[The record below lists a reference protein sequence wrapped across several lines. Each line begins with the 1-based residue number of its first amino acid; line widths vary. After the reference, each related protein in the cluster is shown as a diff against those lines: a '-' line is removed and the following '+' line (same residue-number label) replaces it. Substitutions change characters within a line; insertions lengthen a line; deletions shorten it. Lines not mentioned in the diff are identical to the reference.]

1 MDLWTF
7 FRGADEGAAYILCD
21 PNTVK
26 ERPGPSWCSSGRP
39 LTRAGGSHTPVPDM
53 DQFSAH
59 LDRGWDLV
67 QRGDS
72 RGAEASARRALEID
86 PNSPEAHNLL
96 GFVAAMEGDGEEAIE
111 AYRQA
116 IALDDTY
123 LEAMLNAAEVYIHP
137 LGDFDQAIEMCDQAL
152 ELAEVDEEIIDALLL
167 KFDALQGKGDMDEAS
182 RVVAKIPAG
191 PYDNPS
197 HAFLIGRAHYEIGDV
212 EKASA
217 LVEESVQKDPR
228 HAEAFYY
235 LGLIRDE
242 RGDVRGAT
250 QAFIKSRELDL
261 EMGMPPWA
269 PGRDGFQSIAEK
281 ATAGLNPVLRRYV
294 DGADVYISDVPG
306 MELVAEGVDPRAL
319 VLLDGL
325 ATDEHERAVRDPNDA
340 RPCTR
345 VFVYALNVSRLSGS
359 FDGIEREITLALERE
374 ITATFLEVEQ
384 AERTE
389 KELN

>member
-1 MDLWTF
+1 
-7 FRGADEGAAYILCD
+7 
-21 PNTVK
+21 
-26 ERPGPSWCSSGRP
+26 
-39 LTRAGGSHTPVPDM
+39 M

-67 QRGDS
+67 QRGDT
-72 RGAEASARRALEID
+72 RGADASARRALELD

-123 LEAMLNAAEVYIHP
+123 FEAMLNAAEVYIHP

-152 ELAEVDEEIIDALLL
+152 DLAEVDEEIIDALLL
-167 KFDALQGKGDMDEAS
+167 KFDALLGKGETEEAAL
-182 RVVAKIPAG
+182 VARRIPQG

-197 HAFLIGRAHYEIGDV
+197 HAFLIGRAFYEIGDV
-212 EKASA
+212 EKAA
-217 LVEESVQKDPR
+217 GLIEESAIKDLR
-228 HAEAFYY
+228 HAEAHYY

-242 RGDVRGAT
+242 RGDAKGAT
-250 QAFIKSRELDL
+250 QAFLKSRELDL
-261 EMGMPPWA
+261 ELGMPPWA
-269 PGRDGFQSIAEK
+269 PGRDVFQSMAEK
-281 ATAGLNPVLRRYV
+281 SAAALNPVLRRYV
-294 DGADVYISDVPG
+294 DGAEVYVSDVPG
-306 MELVAEGVDPRAL
+306 LELVAEGVDPRAL

-325 ATDEHERAVRDPNDA
+325 LSDDHERHGRDPGDV

-345 VFVYALNVSRLSGS
+345 LFVYALNVTRLAGN

-384 AERTE
+384 AERPE

>member
-1 MDLWTF
+1 
-7 FRGADEGAAYILCD
+7 
-21 PNTVK
+21 
-26 ERPGPSWCSSGRP
+26 
-39 LTRAGGSHTPVPDM
+39 M

-67 QRGDS
+67 QRGDT
-72 RGAEASARRALEID
+72 RGAEASARRALELD

-137 LGDFDQAIEMCDQAL
+137 LGEFDQAIDMCDQAL
-152 ELAEVDEEIIDALLL
+152 DLAEVDEEIIDALLL
-167 KFDALQGKGDMDEAS
+167 KFDALLGKGDTEEATE
-182 RVVAKIPAG
+182 VVGRIPSG

-197 HAFLIGRAHYEIGDV
+197 HAFLIGRAHYEIGHV
-212 EKASA
+212 EKAA
-217 LVEESVQKDPR
+217 ELIEEAAQKDPR
-228 HAEAFYY
+228 HAEAHYY

-250 QAFIKSRELDL
+250 QAFLKSRELDL
-261 EMGMPPWA
+261 ELGMPPWA
-269 PGRDGFQSIAEK
+269 PGRDVFQQIAEK
-281 ATAGLNPVLRRYV
+281 ASGALNPVLRRYIE
-294 DGADVYISDVPG
+294 GADVYVSDAPG

-325 ATDEHERAVRDPNDA
+325 STDERERAVRDPNDV
-340 RPCTR
+340 RPCAR
-345 VFVYALNVSRLSGS
+345 IFVYALNVARLAGN
-359 FDGIEREITLALERE
+359 FEGIEREVTLALERE
-374 ITATFLEVEQ
+374 ITATFLEAEQ
-384 AERTE
+384 AERPE